1 VVGGN
6 AVSARERAL
15 GEAFKQAVDQALNA
29 ILEPGRRAAETRTV
43 NLVLAR
49 PRLYVTR
56 YRTLEEGE
64 AGPLYRVRLEAEIDE
79 NALER
84 AFVHAP
90 ATTGGAAA
98 VGGSGFLVASTADP
112 DDAALLVTALKKQ
125 GLRADVAP
133 AASASSP
140 STANLSEAATKSKML
155 AAVVVTGTVSEEA
168 VIRGVG
174 VWSCACRLQGTV
186 VAASSGERLN
196 DLEAGDHGFGANLAL
211 ARRACLAAASEA
223 VVAQLAPLGEGPP
236 TANGVRPLVVEVNT
250 TAPASLPQLVKV
262 LRAMAAVSGAE
273 IRHIAGGRADVW
285 VRTTLPPQGLM
296 AALERD
302 RQTGLQITPVAGGE
316 APDHLRIAVQL
327 GEPSAPAAASEPGSA
342 TGTPTPSG
350 TPAANVSR
358 PGSAGATP

>member
-133 AASASSP
+133 AASAS
-140 STANLSEAATKSKML
+140 SKML